1 MTTIPGFSDTYAL
14 HAGKQNFDSKK
25 LRSDEKSEQTKY
37 DITNFFPT
45 SRFCAIKSAIQV
57 YQFKV
62 FLNCSE
68 PQYYDCPKFL
78 LVFRNHGKYDAY
90 LSDKVFWPPVG

>member
-1 MTTIPGFSDTYAL
+1 MTTIPGFLDTYAL

-45 SRFCAIKSAIQV
+45 SRFCAI
-57 YQFKV
+57 
-62 FLNCSE
+62 
-68 PQYYDCPKFL
+68 
-78 LVFRNHGKYDAY
+78 
-90 LSDKVFWPPVG
+90 